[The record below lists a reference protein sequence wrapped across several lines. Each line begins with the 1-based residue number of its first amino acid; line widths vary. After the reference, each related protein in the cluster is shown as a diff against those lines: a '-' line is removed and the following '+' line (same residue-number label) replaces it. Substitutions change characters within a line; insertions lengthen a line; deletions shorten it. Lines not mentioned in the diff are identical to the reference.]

1 VSVACPAAAQPATPN
16 TAVNPKATKG
26 KKLAK
31 TGSVAGI
38 AVLAALALGGAGLA
52 LRRKKN

>member
-1 VSVACPAAAQPATPN
+1 M
-16 TAVNPKATKG
+16 NPKATKG